1 MQLFRVPRKS
11 VVTQDVL
18 VSQDQGEIRSPNLTI
33 LARKYQRRPMAC
45 QGGWL
50 AAQHALGSS
59 MPVIVLERRVCENE
73 LRAATNPFFHPHHTT
88 INLRHISAL
97 PPQPAAK
104 GLADACAQQ
113 FGRLAKPPIS
123 AKTSDW
129 DAVRPLPGHQ
139 LAPCHARKNH

>member
-11 VVTQDVL
+11 IVTQDAL
-18 VSQDQGEIRSPNLTI
+18 VSQGR
-33 LARKYQRRPMAC
+33 ARRDSFTQPDNIGTQVPTKTD
-45 QGGWL
+45 GWL
-50 AAQHALGSS
+50 AAQHIRTALGSS
-59 MPVIVLERRVCENE
+59 MPVVVLERRVCENE

-129 DAVRPLPGHQ
+129 DAVRPLSGHQ